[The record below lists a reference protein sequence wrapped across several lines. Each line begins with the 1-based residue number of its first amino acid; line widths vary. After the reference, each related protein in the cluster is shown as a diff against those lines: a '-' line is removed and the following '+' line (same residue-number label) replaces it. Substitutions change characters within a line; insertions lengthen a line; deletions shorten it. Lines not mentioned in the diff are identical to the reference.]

1 MLLFH
6 KYHGT
11 GNDFILIDNRGGGVA
26 LSPKQVAGLCHRRFG
41 IGADGL
47 MLLQK
52 SEIADYKMVYYNA
65 DGGISTLCGNGSRCM
80 AAFAKVL
87 GVVSGEKALFEASD
101 GLHKVAFLAGG
112 NVALEMAG
120 VPQIEACPTH
130 SILDTG
136 SPHFVQWTEAVEDLD
151 IDSAGREIRN
161 SPRFKA
167 AGINVNFVQRNADGS
182 LTVRTYERGVEAE
195 TLSCGTGVTAA
206 AIASA
211 GGQAG
216 PYKIKITTPGGNL
229 EVAFENAAAG
239 GATNVVLT
247 GPAEEVF
254 RGETDLGKY

>member
-1 MLLFH
+1 MILFY

-11 GNDFILIDNRGGGVA
+11 GNDFILIDNREGRVV
-26 LSPKQVAGLCHRRFG
+26 LSPEQVARLCHRRFG

-52 SEIADYKMVYYNA
+52 SEVADYKMVYYNA

-80 AAFAKVL
+80 AAFAKLL

-101 GLHKVAFLAGG
+101 GLHKIAFLAGG
-112 NVALEMAG
+112 NIALEMAN
-120 VPQIEACPTH
+120 VPQTEACPTH

-136 SPHFVQWTEAVEDLD
+136 SPHFVQWTDDVERLNVEV
-151 IDSAGREIRN
+151 AGSEIRN
-161 SPRFKA
+161 SPRFKD
-167 AGINVNFVQRNADGS
+167 AGINVNFVRRNADGS
-182 LTVRTYERGVEAE
+182 LAVRTYERGVEGE

-216 PYKIKITTPGGNL
+216 VYKIKITTPGGNL
-229 EVAFENAAAG
+229 EVAFENDSAG

-254 RGETDLGKY
+254 RGETDLGKH